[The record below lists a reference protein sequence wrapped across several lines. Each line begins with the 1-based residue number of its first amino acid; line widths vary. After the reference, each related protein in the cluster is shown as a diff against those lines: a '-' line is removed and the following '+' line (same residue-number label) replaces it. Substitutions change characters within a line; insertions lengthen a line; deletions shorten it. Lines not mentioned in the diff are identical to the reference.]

1 MLFAMYSLA
10 EVLGKTVQ
18 ELGQMPMEEFL
29 GWIGYFEIK
38 NEKLKDGK

>member
-1 MLFAMYSLA
+1 L
-10 EVLGKTVQ
+10 Q
-18 ELGQMPMEEFL
+18 ELDKMPLEEFL